1 MLSSLACNIV
11 RACRRSPWIVVGA
24 TAILVALSV
33 TAAAFFLSINT
44 DIEALFDNDVPF
56 RAAEKAFD
64 AQFPSE
70 VDVIV
75 AVVDGPSAM
84 AAERAGQRLA
94 AKLTP
99 RSDLFTTVT
108 TPGGGP
114 FFEKNGLLY
123 LTPDELG
130 ELSTRLAEAQ
140 PLLASIAT
148 DRNARGLFR
157 LLELGF
163 TAAAQGAPGAEG
175 LAPAAAQSADVIA
188 ATLAGQNKSIN
199 WGGLFG
205 AMAPP
210 GQSARAMVVTQ
221 PKLDFTAL
229 EHGGEASTFIRD
241 TARELGLTP
250 DNGFRVRLTGQIPLA
265 DEEFATVA
273 EGTGIAGVV
282 SIVLVA
288 LLLLMAL
295 GSLRVVGATLITL
308 MVGLVLTIG
317 WAAVSVHEL
326 NLISVAFA
334 VMFVGIA
341 VDFAIQ
347 FCMRYRAE
355 RRAREP
361 APDALDDGL
370 DAAGG
375 AMARSLL
382 LAAAATALGF
392 FSFLPTDY
400 RGVAQLGVIAGGGMI
415 VAVVLSFTL
424 LPALLRLMKPRPE
437 RGSIGYAWAEPF
449 NRALLARRGA
459 VITGSVVLAVVA
471 LGALP
476 RLTFDFDPLK
486 LKDPTTESMATALEL
501 MSDPLV
507 NPNTLSVLV
516 ADPAAA
522 KAMAAKLSALPE
534 VKQVITI
541 NDLVPE
547 DQDSKLTIL
556 EDLTGLLGPVLD
568 DGAPGKPAPG
578 TADITAAA
586 EAASRSAKAYLASP
600 AAAGPMREAAA
611 RLAPLLDQVTTAPP
625 ARIDAISAALLQG
638 FDEALEPLKT
648 ALGATQVTI
657 DDLPEDLRATFIA
670 RDGRYRVQAFPAG
683 AGADAGNLAQ
693 FLAAVRTVA
702 PDAGGAPVAIYES
715 GRVVTNAFA
724 TAGAL
729 ALVTITLLLFVVVR
743 RADDVARVLT
753 PLLFAALLTLGTC
766 ALTGFPLNFAN
777 IIALPLLLG
786 VGVTFPIYFV
796 SVWRD
801 GEGLLLSSPA
811 GRGMLFSALT
821 TGAAFGSLALSK
833 HPGTAAMGELLAM
846 SLAYTLLATLIL
858 LPALL
863 GPAPAPKA

>member
-1 MLSSLACNIV
+1 MLSDFARNTVSF
-11 RACRRSPWIVVGA
+11 CRRSPWTVLGA
-24 TAILVALSV
+24 TAAVLSLSV
-33 TAAAFFLSINT
+33 LAAATLLSINT
-44 DIEALFDNDVPF
+44 DIAALFDDDVPF

-75 AVVDGPSAM
+75 AVVDAPSAM
-84 AAERAGQRLA
+84 AAEQAGQKLA

-99 RSDLFTTVT
+99 RGELFASVT

-114 FFEKNGLLY
+114 FFRKNGLLY
-123 LTPDELG
+123 LSVDELND
-130 ELSTRLAEAQ
+130 LSAKLAQAQ

-157 LLELGF
+157 LFELGF
-163 TAAAQGAPGAEG
+163 TGAAEGAPGAEG
-175 LAPAAAQSADVIA
+175 LAPAVQQSADVIEGV
-188 ATLAGQNKSIN
+188 LAGQDRTMN
-199 WGGLFG
+199 WAALFG
-205 AMAPP
+205 ALSPP
-210 GQSARAMVVTQ
+210 GQTARAMVVTQ
-221 PKLDFTAL
+221 PKLDFTSL
-229 EHGGEASTFIRD
+229 EHGGAASDFIRAS
-241 TARELGLTP
+241 ARELGLTTE
-250 DNGFRVRLTGQIPLA
+250 NGYRVRLTGQIPLA

-282 SIVLVA
+282 SVVLVA

-295 GSLRVVGATLITL
+295 GSPRVVGATLITL
-308 MVGLVLTIG
+308 LTGLVMTVG

-361 APDALDDGL
+361 APEALDQGL

-375 AMARSLL
+375 AMAKSLL

-400 RGVAQLGVIAGGGMI
+400 RGVAQLGIIAGGGMI

-424 LPALLRLMKPRPE
+424 LPALLRLMRPTPE
-437 RGSIGYAWAEPF
+437 KGSIGYAWAEPF
-449 NRALLARRGA
+449 NRWLIARRGA
-459 VITGSVVLAVVA
+459 VIAGSIVLTVVA

-476 RLTFDFDPLK
+476 RLRFDFDPLK
-486 LKDPTTESMATALEL
+486 LKDPNTESMSTALEL
-501 MSDPLV
+501 MDDPLV
-507 NPNTLSVLV
+507 NPNTLSVL
-516 ADPAAA
+516 AESPEAA
-522 KAMAAKLSALPE
+522 KAVAAKLAALPE

-541 NDLVPE
+541 ADLVPQ
-547 DQDSKLTIL
+547 DQETKLTML
-556 EDLTGLLGPVLD
+556 EDLAGLLGPVLD
-568 DGAPGKPAPG
+568 DAAPAKPAP
-578 TADITAAA
+578 TAADLVTAA
-586 EAASRSAKAYLASP
+586 EAASRGAKAFLASQAP
-600 AAAGPMREAAA
+600 AGPLRDAAA
-611 RLAPLLDQVTTAPP
+611 RIAPLLDRMTPDKAERV
-625 ARIDAISAALLQG
+625 SAALLTG
-638 FDEALEPLKT
+638 FGDALVPLKT
-648 ALGATQVTI
+648 ALGAGPVTI
-657 DDLPEDLRATFIA
+657 ADIPADLRATFIA
-670 RDGRYRVQAFPAG
+670 KDGKYRVQAFPAG
-683 AGADAGNLAQ
+683 AGSNASNLEQ
-693 FLAAVRTVA
+693 FLRAVRTVA
-702 PDAGGAPVAIYES
+702 PDAQGAPVAIYES
-715 GRVVTNAFA
+715 GVVVTSAFG
-724 TAGAL
+724 TAAVL
-729 ALVTITLLLFVVVR
+729 ALVTITLLLFAIVR
-743 RADDVARVLT
+743 RVDDVLRVLT

-766 ALTGFPLNFAN
+766 AVTGFALNFAN

-796 SVWRD
+796 TAWRD

-821 TGAAFGSLALSK
+821 TAAAFGSLSLSK
-833 HPGTAAMGELLAM
+833 HPGTAAMGELLTMA
-846 SLAYTLLATLIL
+846 LAYTLMATLVL

-863 GPAPAPKA
+863 GPAPAKP